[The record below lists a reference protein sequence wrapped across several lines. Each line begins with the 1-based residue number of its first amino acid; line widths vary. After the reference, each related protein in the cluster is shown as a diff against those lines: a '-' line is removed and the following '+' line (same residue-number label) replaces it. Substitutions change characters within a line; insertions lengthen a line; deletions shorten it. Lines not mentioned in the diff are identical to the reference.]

1 MEKTESIKGAK
12 ELSLLFDISKILE
25 ENNELKDVIDSVLKV
40 AAEND
45 VLRKKLKNKF
55 AHSISSRLRQTYPAS
70 SLKKQPPRP
79 PLRSTSLYR
88 YSVKL
93 SDCQIQTDC
102 RRAEIP

>member
-25 ENNELKDVIDSVLKV
+25 ENIELKDVIDSILKV

-55 AHSISSRLRQTYPAS
+55 KPSNIIG
-70 SLKKQPPRP
+70 
-79 PLRSTSLYR
+79 RSAAMQEVL
-88 YSVKL
+88 L
-93 SDCQIQTDC
+93 
-102 RRAEIP
+102 